1 LTVLILQQKK
11 TYFWAKELHG
21 ETEYIELFK
30 GRIIERYSCLRFKKC
45 LLVVLFLSSRALSDG
60 LEVGRL
66 AEMLVLGEEVVE
78 HHHHHQEVFRLA
90 EMLVLGEEIVEH
102 PQRGLQVQVDNVFGS
117 GLRLGKSTIHHQ
129 LKSETHV
136 CHFFI
141 ERLRG

>member
-1 LTVLILQQKK
+1 VKLNGRDCLDIAAEENLFLVKKLQ
-11 TYFWAKELHG
+11 G
-21 ETEYIELFK
+21 ETENIELFK

-78 HHHHHQEVFRLA
+78 H
-90 EMLVLGEEIVEH
+90 
-102 PQRGLQVQVDNVFGS
+102 PQRRLQVQVDNVFGS